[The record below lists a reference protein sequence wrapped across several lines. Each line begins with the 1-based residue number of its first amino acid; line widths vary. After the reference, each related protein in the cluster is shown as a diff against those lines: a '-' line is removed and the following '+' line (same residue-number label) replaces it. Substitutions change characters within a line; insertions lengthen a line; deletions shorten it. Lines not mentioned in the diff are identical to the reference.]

1 MKRTEFMR
9 ELEQLLMEI
18 SEEERRDALDYYNDY
33 LDEAGADQEEQV
45 IRELGGPQKVAMII
59 KDSLNNHDESNGA
72 YTETG
77 YQDAR
82 YESRQEVENRTNK
95 NFRGQSQSNKILKI
109 ILVIFILLV
118 GWPIFLAIA
127 SVIFSVIIAILSL
140 IFGLGVTGI
149 AVLGSGIALLV
160 VGIMVVVVSPAVAM
174 LLCGSGILLG
184 VAGLLFT
191 MLVIKICQVLIPPLC
206 RGFVVLCR
214 KPFERKAVAS

>member
-1 MKRTEFMR
+1 MSRTEFMK

-18 SEEERRDALDYYNDY
+18 SVEERQDALDYYNDY
-33 LDEAGADQEEQV
+33 LDDAGVDKEEQV

-59 KDSLNNHDESNGA
+59 KDSLNSHNESNGA

-82 YESRQEVENRTNK
+82 YESRQEVENRANNNFKELRKDNK
-95 NFRGQSQSNKILKI
+95 VLKI
-109 ILVIFILLV
+109 VLAILILLV
-118 GWPIFLAIA
+118 GWPLILAVI

-140 IFGLGVTGI
+140 VFGLGVTGI

-174 LLCGSGILLG
+174 LLCGAGILLG
-184 VAGLLFT
+184 IAGLLFT
-191 MLVIKICQVLIPPLC
+191 MLMIKICQLLIPPVC
-206 RGFVVLCR
+206 RWFVGLCR
-214 KPFERKAVAS
+214 KPFERRAVAS